1 MRVLITAMKAL
12 ARISLQVAVLS
23 LLLDQLPELTSSF
36 ETKRLQCELL
46 TRLSVLSLQEK
57 EKRQTISAIQLN
69 TRTNTSKTFLVSLP
83 GIILQVTDLQLL
95 RTH

>member
-1 MRVLITAMKAL
+1 MKAL

-36 ETKRLQCELL
+36 ETKLLQCELL
-46 TRLSVLSLQEK
+46 TRLSALSLQEK
-57 EKRQTISAIQLN
+57 EKKQTISAKQLN

-95 RTH
+95 QTH